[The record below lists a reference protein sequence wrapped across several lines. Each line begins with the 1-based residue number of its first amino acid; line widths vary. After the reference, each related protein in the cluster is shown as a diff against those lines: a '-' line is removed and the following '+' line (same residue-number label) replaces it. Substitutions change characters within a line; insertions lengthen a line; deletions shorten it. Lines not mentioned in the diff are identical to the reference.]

1 MRTHQCLHT
10 HNTHNTLV
18 LSQHTHTAARNKDNT
33 WPEEL
38 IKALNEA
45 KAKEE
50 GEEEEGEERGAAG
63 SGVRQEKMHRQ
74 EKKEQQGVCTHHHS
88 LDVLVSGPAP
98 LTNLYIRTYYSK
110 HINKYNTNIE

>member
-1 MRTHQCLHT
+1 
-10 HNTHNTLV
+10 
-18 LSQHTHTAARNKDNT
+18 
-33 WPEEL
+33 
-38 IKALNEA
+38 
-45 KAKEE
+45 
-50 GEEEEGEERGAAG
+50 
-63 SGVRQEKMHRQ
+63 MHRQ

>member
-45 KAKEE
+45 QAKEE

-63 SGVRQEKMHRQ
+63 GGVRQEKMHRQ

-88 LDVLVSGPAP
+88 LDVFVSGPAP